1 MSILAAASSESGR
14 VQFVFAAVCLAIA
27 GLVAGGLRLWRPGRR
42 AFPERLTW
50 RASAWPLVGV
60 LGAGVFCWWTVSSA
74 FLTYKQAEL
83 VARMGPDAKLELSAL
98 SPRDM
103 AFLATVPPLAA
114 FAVLVAADYALKRTG
129 AYDLGLGLRRLKS
142 GVFLGI
148 LGSACVVPLLFGLM
162 VLIDW
167 AYRQMHF
174 QHPEEHELLHALG
187 QTRDPLVVI
196 PLVAG
201 AALVAPLFEELLFRA
216 HLQTILRRLF
226 TWFAV
231 EVLGQGVDT
240 TPAVR
245 DVPLAD
251 VASGTSADPI
261 ATIPQ
266 AANEQASAE
275 APGPPEG
282 VEYAPAPT
290 EVVSPAWTTWAAIV
304 VTACLF
310 ASVHAMWT
318 WPPIFILA
326 LCLGYAY
333 ERTGNL
339 WVPILIHASFNAVS
353 TLMFLGGLSN

>member
-1 MSILAAASSESGR
+1 MQA
-14 VQFVFAAVCLAIA
+14 VFAAVCLTIA
-27 GLVAGGLRLWRPGRR
+27 LLTALALRLWRPAGTP
-42 AFPERLTW
+42 FPERVKW

-60 LGAGVFCWWTVSSA
+60 LGAGVFCWWTASSA

-114 FAVLVAADYALKRTG
+114 FVVLVAADAVLKRTG
-129 AYDLGLGLRRLKS
+129 GYDLGLSLARLKS

-148 LGSACVVPLLFGLM
+148 LGSVCVVPLMFGLM

-167 AYRQMHF
+167 AYRLVHF
-174 QHPEEHELLHALG
+174 QHPDEHELLHALG
-187 QTRDPLVVI
+187 QTKDTLVVV
-196 PLVAG
+196 PLMAG
-201 AALVAPLFEELLFRA
+201 AAIVAPLFEELLFRA
-216 HLQTILRRLF
+216 HLQTILRRMF
-226 TWFAV
+226 YWWAYV
-231 EVLGQGVDT
+231 YI
-240 TPAVR
+240 PWWR
-245 DVPLAD
+245 SVPILD
-251 VASGTSADPI
+251 LKRGPG
-261 ATIPQ
+261 
-266 AANEQASAE
+266 
-275 APGPPEG
+275 GPPDE
-282 VEYAPAPT
+282 VPFERSELPSPQLAAATVVDPAPP
-290 EVVSPAWTTWAAIV
+290 EAEPVSPPWTSWAAIV
-304 VTACLF
+304 VTAALF